1 MGFITALENVDFVMI
16 DHIIGFCKNYENVI
30 IMRPTTTLQL
40 SQQFIS
46 IFPSYRLH
54 N

>member
-1 MGFITALENVDFVMI
+1 MGFITALKSIDFVVIHHM
-16 DHIIGFCKNYENVI
+16 IGFCKNYENVV
-30 IMRPTTTLQL
+30 IMRPTTLQL